1 MEAEGG
7 SREGENES
15 ASMLE
20 IGQKNIY
27 KGEHNDI
34 FQRCCLVI
42 GMTRFQ
48 LILPVDSQNVTKNR
62 TGHRMHVVSPQIC
75 QINCWNNSFQ
85 NIYGML

>member
-1 MEAEGG
+1 METEGG

-34 FQRCCLVI
+34 FQRCFYSTPSTEGVE
-42 GMTRFQ
+42 
-48 LILPVDSQNVTKNR
+48 S
-62 TGHRMHVVSPQIC
+62 
-75 QINCWNNSFQ
+75 
-85 NIYGML
+85 